1 MAKHA
6 QHTDHTHTSEANF
19 KEYAKFYGVIL
30 AILAISGWLYGESEA
45 IGAGEYLRYLMGVFL
60 VVFAGFKLAGYKMF
74 ATMFAGYDLIAKRY
88 PFYAKAYPFIELGL
102 GLVYLADVLG
112 GLRDWLALIIFGV
125 GTIGV
130 AQEIYHRRS
139 GVYCACLGNII
150 KLPLST
156 VSLVE
161 DVAMVGMALWM
172 LQV

>member
-6 QHTDHTHTSEANF
+6 QHTDHIHTSEASF
-19 KEYAKFYGVIL
+19 KEYAKFYGVII
-30 AILAISGWLYGESEA
+30 AILAISGWLYGGSET

-60 VVFAGFKLAGYKMF
+60 VVFAGFKLAGYRMF
-74 ATMFAGYDLIAKRY
+74 VTMFAGYDLIAKRY
-88 PFYAKAYPFIELGL
+88 QLYAQAYPFIELAL

-161 DVAMVGMALWM
+161 DLSMALMALVM
-172 LQV
+172 LAI